1 MRFSFMSGTA
11 FRIATDHDNWAP
23 VRDEDNEIAATI
35 AALKLA
41 KEALGKPT
49 YLVFP

>member
-1 MRFSFMSGTA
+1 L
-11 FRIATDHDNWAP
+11 

-49 YLVFP
+49 YLVMGNDFNGVKV